1 MRIQICLPVVAG
13 IAALALSSTAMAA
26 DEAVGSAGVTA
37 TVPAVCDIT
46 ADDFILTDSGS
57 ITGSVFEYCNTDT
70 GFQITA
76 AYRALNALE
85 AVTVRYD
92 GNATALNGNG
102 STVVAFR
109 WGQRL
114 AQVPVVIEARDL
126 GSPVAVAFSL
136 AAV

>member
-1 MRIQICLPVVAG
+1 MRIQNCLPVVTG
-13 IAALALSSTAMAA
+13 IAALAFSSSAMAA
-26 DEAVGSAGVTA
+26 DDAVGSAGVTA

-46 ADDFILTDSGS
+46 ADDFILTDNGS
-57 ITGSVFEYCNTDT
+57 ITGSVFEFCNTDS

-76 AYRALNALE
+76 AYRALNARE
-85 AVTVRYD
+85 AVTVRY
-92 GNATALNGNG
+92 GGEATALNSSG
-102 STVVAFR
+102 SAVVAFR

-126 GSPVAVAFSL
+126 GGPVAVAFSL